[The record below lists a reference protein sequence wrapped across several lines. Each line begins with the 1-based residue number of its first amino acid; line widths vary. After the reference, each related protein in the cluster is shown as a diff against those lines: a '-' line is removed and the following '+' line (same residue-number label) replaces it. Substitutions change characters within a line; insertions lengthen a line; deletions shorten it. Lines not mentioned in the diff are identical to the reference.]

1 MANVTIR
8 DVAKDAGVS
17 TATVSRVVNNCSTV
31 NEALRERVNISIKK
45 LGYYPNSIARTL
57 KSNSSKT
64 VGFVVS
70 DIANDFFAGMVRSV
84 EDVLSKS
91 GYNLI
96 VCSTDSNQQREK
108 DYLYLLQEKK
118 VDGIIINISGKND
131 ELITEMSQR
140 LPIVLF
146 SRKIKNPSF
155 KGDFVDNDNYTGIA
169 LLTKHLLSLGHKKI
183 GLLNG
188 QPYVSSAAERY
199 EAFCSTM
206 EGADIRINED
216 YPYIYNGNF
225 NRIGTGVSGAKELFE
240 RGATAILA
248 TNNILALGALQ
259 FCRGANIDVPSQLS
273 LASFGKICNYEYLYI
288 QPSYVDLFPAAMGT
302 RLSELMI
309 ERIESKNSLLNREV
323 RFPTALV
330 AGSGASMLYQ
340 EA

>member
-8 DVAKDAGVS
+8 EVAKDAGVS
-17 TATVSRVVNNCSTV
+17 TATVSRVLNNCSTV
-31 NEALRERVNISIKK
+31 NETLRERVNTSIKK

-96 VCSTDSNQQREK
+96 VCSTDGNQQREK
-108 DYLYLLQEKK
+108 NYLYLLQEKK

-131 ELITEMSQR
+131 DLITEISQR

-146 SRKIKNPSF
+146 SRKIKNPLF
-155 KGDFVDNDNYTGIA
+155 KGDFVDNDNYTGIT

-188 QPYVSSAAERY
+188 QLYLSSAAERF
-199 EAFCSTM
+199 EAFCATM
-206 EGADIRINED
+206 ENADIQIDEH
-216 YPYIYNGNF
+216 YPYVYNGNF
-225 NRIGTGVSGAKELFE
+225 NRVSSGVLGAKELFE
-240 RGATAILA
+240 KGATAILA

-259 FCRGANIDVPSQLS
+259 FCRESGINVPSDLS
-273 LASFGKICNYEYLYI
+273 LASFGKISNYEYLYI

-330 AGSGASMLYQ
+330 PGSGSSVLHL
-340 EA
+340 

>member
-8 DVAKDAGVS
+8 EVAKDAGVS
-17 TATVSRVVNNCSTV
+17 TATVSRVLNNCNTV
-31 NEALRERVNISIKK
+31 NEALRERVNSSIKK

-108 DYLYLLQEKK
+108 NYLYLLQEKK

-131 ELITEMSQR
+131 DLITEISQR

-146 SRKIKNPSF
+146 SRKIKNPLF
-155 KGDFVDNDNYTGIA
+155 KGDFVDNDNYTGIT

-188 QPYVSSAAERY
+188 QLYLSSAAERF
-199 EAFCSTM
+199 EAFCATM
-206 EGADIRINED
+206 ESVDIQIDEH
-216 YPYIYNGNF
+216 YPYVYNGNF
-225 NRIGTGVSGAKELFE
+225 NRISSGALGAKELFE
-240 RGATAILA
+240 KGATAILA
-248 TNNILALGALQ
+248 TNNVLALGALQ
-259 FCRGANIDVPSQLS
+259 FCRESGINVPSDLS
-273 LASFGKICNYEYLYI
+273 LASFGKISNYEYLYV
-288 QPSYVDLFPAAMGT
+288 QPSYVDLFPSAMGT

-309 ERIESKNSLLNREV
+309 ERIESKNSLLNREI

-330 AGSGASMLYQ
+330 PGSGTVILQ
-340 EA
+340 P